1 MYYRLKLDFFLVFLF
16 FAALLGKMKEKKS
29 TIFFLFRPHIVNI
42 NDLFPSNNVR
52 LLSKLYQFI
61 SIVIEKANPPA

>member
-1 MYYRLKLDFFLVFLF
+1 MVLLI
-16 FAALLGKMKEKKS
+16 FAALLGKRKEKKS
-29 TIFFLFRPHIVNI
+29 TKFYLFRPHIVNI

-52 LLSKLYQFI
+52 LLSKLCQFI